1 MAVNS
6 AISLFQKTFC
16 ISLFFHYLWFSE
28 TDNMLFSIK
37 IIFIFLASL
46 FLGVGIIGIFIPGLP
61 TTPFLLLSSALYVR
75 SSKKLY
81 YKVINNRLIGPYIL
95 AFQQNKCMSLKLKI
109 YSISLMWVMIALSSV
124 CFISHNHILLILL
137 VLGITGSITMGF
149 VIKTCKKI
157 KL

>member
-1 MAVNS
+1 VAVNS

-37 IIFIFLASL
+37 IIFIFFASL

-109 YSISLMWVMIALSSV
+109 YSIALMWIMIGVSAFL
-124 CFISHNHILLILL
+124 FISSIYLQLL
-137 VLGITGSITMGF
+137 VFSLGIIGSLVMGII
-149 VIKTCKKI
+149 IKTCKK
-157 KL
+157 